1 MLLYIL
7 PGILLYIVGI
17 MGIILTRKNV
27 VVVLMS
33 IELMLIGINMN
44 FIVGSVY
51 MDDIL
56 GEVISLY
63 ILTVAAAE
71 AAIGLAVLVLYYRLR
86 GVIDVNIINILK
98 G

>member
-7 PGILLYIVGI
+7 PGILLYLVGI
-17 MGIILTRKNV
+17 IGIILTRKSV
-27 VVVLMS
+27 VLVLMS
-33 IELMLIGINMN
+33 IELMLIGINVN

-51 MDDIL
+51 MDDIM

-86 GVIDVNIINILK
+86 GVIDVNLIHILK

>member
-1 MLLYIL
+1 MLSYIL
-7 PGILLYIVGI
+7 PGILLYLVGI
-17 MGIILTRKNV
+17 MGIILTRKSV

-33 IELMLIGINMN
+33 IELMLVGININ

-51 MDDIL
+51 LDDIM
-56 GEVISLY
+56 GEIIALY
-63 ILTVAAAE
+63 VLTVAAAE

-86 GVIDVNIINILK
+86 GVIDVNVINMLK